1 VSVKSGIRKIGFVTI
16 LALEVSAMIV
26 VLGPSFAFGI
36 VMIVIVADVL
46 SAIREVL
53 ALGLTRVVLVE
64 LRLILHSIKIILK

>member
-1 VSVKSGIRKIGFVTI
+1 MSVKSGIRKIGFVTI